1 MAEENEDGQ
10 EKTEEPS
17 QRKIEKAKEDGK
29 VLSSKEMF
37 VFTNISMGLVLMFAF
52 FLVARQY
59 LFEWADLFVF
69 DSDTKLDNLYSI
81 KSNYAL
87 WYYLKVS
94 LLFGTPIFLVTLGT
108 QIAVGGINFA
118 PKAMSF
124 KGSKLNP
131 IKGFKNIISMKSLV
145 ELGKSILKVCL
156 LMGTATYVIY
166 LYLPTIIRISDG
178 NLNSALETLKKLFP
192 LLLIASLIAL
202 ATIAAID
209 YFWQRYQHI
218 ESLKMTRQEQ
228 KDEFKQTEGS
238 PEVKQKIRQK
248 QMEASMASAA
258 QRKSVENVSEAT
270 AIITNPTH
278 FAVALKYIVGEPGAP
293 EVVAMGRGNI
303 AKEIISRGKE
313 KNITVYRSPLLA
325 RALFFTSEIGKEI
338 SEKLYS
344 AVAVALAYIYKI
356 DKGELVDEPQI
367 DIPEDL
373 RFNENGKAI
382 KDKD

>member
-69 DSDTKLDNLYSI
+69 DSDTKLDELYNI

-145 ELGKSILKVCL
+145 ELGKSVLKVCL
-156 LMGTATYVIY
+156 LMGASTYVIY

-303 AKEIISRGKE
+303 AQEIISRGKE

>member
-29 VLSSKEMF
+29 VLSSREMF
-37 VFTNISMGLVLMFAF
+37 VFTNISMGLILLFAF
-52 FLVARQY
+52 FLVARKY

-69 DSDTKLDNLYSI
+69 DSDTKLDDLPSI
-81 KSNYAL
+81 KTNYAL
-87 WYYLKVS
+87 WYFLKVS
-94 LLFGTPIFLVTLGT
+94 LFFGTPIFLITIGT
-108 QIAVGGINFA
+108 QLAVGGINFA

-145 ELGKSILKVCL
+145 ELGKSVLKVFF
-156 LMGTATYVIY
+156 LMGASAYIIY
-166 LYLPTIIRISDG
+166 LFLPEIIMMSDG
-178 NLNSALETLKKLFP
+178 NLNSSLNTLKKLFP
-192 LLLIASLIAL
+192 ILLISSLIAL
-202 ATIAAID
+202 AAIAAID
-209 YFWQRYQHI
+209 YFWQRHQHI

-238 PEVKQKIRQK
+238 PEIKQKIRQK
-248 QMEASMASAA
+248 QMEASMDSAK
-258 QRKSVENVSEAT
+258 QRKSVENVSNAT

-293 EVVAMGRGNI
+293 EVIAMGRGI
-303 AKEIISRGKE
+303 VAQDIIKKGKE

-338 SEKLYS
+338 SEKLYN

-356 DKGELVDEPQI
+356 DKGEILDEPNI

-373 RFNENGKAI
+373 RFNENGQILNEK
-382 KDKD
+382 K